1 MSLSQHQKHRS
12 GLADIGIRSVNSMFR
27 AGLAFACA
35 IVTYTVMV
43 FDESKYHMPSK
54 ELAKLQIPSEL
65 NAESCQKLSLNLG
78 NGKCLW
84 QVRYMC

>member
-1 MSLSQHQKHRS
+1 MSLFQHQKHRS
-12 GLADIGIRSVNSMFR
+12 DLADIGIGSVNSMAR
-27 AGLAFACA
+27 AGLAFVCA
-35 IVTYTVMV
+35 ILTYTVMV

-65 NAESCQKLSLNLG
+65 NAESRRKLSLNLG

-84 QVRYMC
+84 QVGYMC